1 MKKIILI
8 FAFIL
13 SGIFLNGCF
22 FKNVSYTFSG
32 ADTGEAETCSVQ
44 YFPNRAQIVNA
55 NLSQQFTDALKDK
68 IQSDTDLALV
78 RGVGDVDFEGAIT
91 GYYTQAIAIQG
102 NETAAQNRFTISI
115 KVKFTN
121 PLEPDFE
128 FDKSFSRYR
137 DYEST
142 MSFESAQSIYVEE
155 IIEDIIEDIFNAAF
169 VNW

>member
-1 MKKIILI
+1 MKKINLI
-8 FAFIL
+8 SAFIL
-13 SGIFLNGCF
+13 GSFFLNGCF
-22 FKNVSYTFSG
+22 SVKYSFSG
-32 ADTGEAETCSVQ
+32 AAVSPEIETCSVQ

-55 NLSQQFTDALKDK
+55 NLSQQLTDALKDK
-68 IQSDTDLALV
+68 IQSETSLALV

-91 GYYTQAIAIQG
+91 GYYTQATAIQG
-102 NETAAQNRFTISI
+102 NETAAQNRFTISV
-115 KVKFTN
+115 KVKYSN

-142 MSFESAQSIYVEE
+142 MSFDAAQNAYVDEILEE
-155 IIEDIIEDIFNAAF
+155 IIEDIFNAAF